1 MIKFIIDCLSS
12 ITWMDICGN
21 ILWVI

>member
-1 MIKFIIDCLSS
+1 MIKFIIDCLFS